1 MTKLRQLVVSLAVL
15 ALTPACGLLGGG
27 GLGLPG
33 GIGGPKVPP
42 VYGPYEVK
50 GGDLIKIGLGERE
63 VKIQNSIEVPPDRGT
78 VNVRINAH
86 GSSFDSAAA
95 QMQKAF
101 ADLKK
106 IGQTAG
112 CGFKINHYIVPGSSD
127 NLKWFTGGNVDVWA
141 EVTGKDPDARI
152 TQANTCFKPLREY
165 VLGLPKY
172 DKGTES
178 GYEMKEAILGPSE
191 VWSVEKLEPH
201 RDALV
206 KLANDRMKAVE
217 SASSKLWDHA
227 DVQCTSVGEI
237 VVANSSSHGVT
248 LTLEMLCPVSPAET
262 NVGHQVNK

>member
-1 MTKLRQLVVSLAVL
+1 MTKMRLVVSFAVL
-15 ALTPACGLLGGG
+15 SISSSCSLLGGG

-63 VKIQNSIEVPPDRGT
+63 VNMQNSIQVPPERGT

-112 CGFKINHYIVPGSSD
+112 CGFQINHYVVPGSSD
-127 NLKWFTGGNVDVWA
+127 NLKWFTGGNVDIWA
-141 EVTGKDPDARI
+141 DVTGKDPDARI

-165 VLGLPKY
+165 ILGLPKY

-178 GYEMKEAILGPSE
+178 GYEMKEAMLGPSE
-191 VWSVEKLEPH
+191 VWSVEKIAPH
-201 RDALV
+201 RDELIRQ
-206 KLANDRMKAVE
+206 ANDRLKSVE
-217 SASSKLWDHA
+217 GATSKLWDHA
-227 DVQCTSVGEI
+227 DVQCTSVGE
-237 VVANSSSHGVT
+237 VQVANSSSHHLT
-248 LTLEMLCPVSPAET
+248 LVLEMLCPVAPAET
-262 NVGHQVNK
+262 FVGHQITKG